1 MIAWLPSQLLKTS
14 RFFITICVVK
24 MEKEPIY
31 FMEKAYEQAEL
42 AFKEEEVPVGAVVVL
57 DNEIIGRGY
66 NSVIKNSDPTAH
78 AEIIAIRQ
86 AGKLVKNYR
95 ILDTDIYVTLE
106 PCLMC
111 YAAMVNARVK
121 NLFFGAFDSK
131 SGIFSTGKFDL
142 IKNIFNHTIEVKSG
156 IIGDK
161 SAQLLQEFFKVR
173 RGAGAVERDGLENR

>member
-1 MIAWLPSQLLKTS
+1 
-14 RFFITICVVK
+14 
-24 MEKEPIY
+24 MEKDNLF
-31 FMEKAYEQAEL
+31 FMEKAFELAEL
-42 AFKEEEVPVGAVVVL
+42 AYKEEEVPVGAVVVL
-57 DNEIIGRGY
+57 NNEIIGRGY

-78 AEIIAIRQ
+78 AEIIALRE
-86 AGKLVKNYR
+86 AGKAVKNYR

-121 NLFFGAFDSK
+121 NLYFGASDPK
-131 SGIFSTGKFDL
+131 SGVFSIGKFDL

-156 IIGDK
+156 IIENK
-161 SAQLLQEFFKVR
+161 AAELLQNFFKAR

>member
-1 MIAWLPSQLLKTS
+1 MGKDNL
-14 RFFITICVVK
+14 F
-24 MEKEPIY
+24 
-31 FMEKAYEQAEL
+31 FMEKAFEQAES
-42 AFKEEEVPVGAVVVL
+42 AYKEEEVPVGAVVVL

-78 AEIIAIRQ
+78 AEVIALRE
-86 AGKLVKNYR
+86 AGKTLKNYR
-95 ILDTDIYVTLE
+95 ILNTDIYVTLE

-111 YAAMVNARVK
+111 YAAMVYARVK
-121 NLFFGAFDSK
+121 NLYFGTFDPK

-156 IIGDK
+156 IIGGRA
-161 SAQLLQEFFKVR
+161 SQLLQDFFKAR